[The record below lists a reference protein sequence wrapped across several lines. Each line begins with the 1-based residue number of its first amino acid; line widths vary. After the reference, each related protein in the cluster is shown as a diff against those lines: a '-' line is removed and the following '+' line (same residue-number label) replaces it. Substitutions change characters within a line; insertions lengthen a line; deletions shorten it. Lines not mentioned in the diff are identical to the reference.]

1 MISIVGLGSAASNIA
16 EKFSSTPNYKVY
28 TLNDRIEKTTKG
40 AFKLKS
46 FDTPE
51 EYEENVPN
59 LKKFFQDIND
69 HVQFFIVGS
78 SYSSNY
84 SLGILEQIKEKQVEV
99 FYIQP
104 DTELM
109 TGVPKVLDK
118 IVFSVLQEYARS
130 GLFKSFTAISHL
142 NVERALGDIP
152 IKKYYDSLNSA
163 IFSAV
168 HYCNYFNHA
177 EPEIGSVSK
186 PLDISRIRTI
196 GMLNPKNLQEK
207 WFFDLDNER
216 DLCYYICINQT
227 KLETEGSLHKK
238 IVELLKK
245 KPRNA
250 FRKISYAIYE
260 TPHDDFG
267 FCVAHTNAIQNYT

>member
-1 MISIVGLGSAASNIA
+1 MISIIGIGSAASSIA
-16 EKFSSTPNYKVY
+16 EKFSATPNYEVY
-28 TLNDRIEKTTKG
+28 TMNSGVAKNTKRK
-40 AFKLKS
+40 FKLK
-46 FDTPE
+46 DYEHPE
-51 EYEENVPN
+51 DYENNLPN
-59 LKKFFQDIND
+59 LSSFFKNLAER
-69 HVQFFIVGS
+69 VQVFVVGS

-84 SLGILEQIKEKQVEV
+84 TLGILQQINSKSVEV

-109 TGVPKVLDK
+109 TGVPKILDK

-130 GLFKSFTAISHL
+130 GLLKSITLLSHL
-142 NVERALGDIP
+142 NIEKALGDIP
-152 IKKYYDSLNSA
+152 IKRYYDSINQA

-186 PLDISRIRTI
+186 PLEINRIRTI
-196 GMLNPKNLQEK
+196 AMLNPKNLQEK
-207 WFFDLDNER
+207 WFFDLDNDR
-216 DLCYYICINQT
+216 DLCYYICINRD
-227 KLETEGSLHKK
+227 KLEKDGGLHKRL
-238 IVELLKK
+238 VEQLKN

-260 TPHDDFG
+260 
-267 FCVAHTNAIQNYT
+267 CNI